1 MDYKK
6 MYIQLFDA
14 TAKAIDLLVE
24 AQRETEKLYME
35 HSETPLEIK
44 RSNRQKIDDKAI

>member
-6 MYIQLFDA
+6 MYLVLFDA

-24 AQRETEKLYME
+24 AHQEAERLCIE
-35 HSETPLEIK
+35 HDNTPIELIGHIETPHPV
-44 RSNRQKIDDKAI
+44 D